1 MARTLKTLILVIF
14 LNVALFSKPNL
25 ANAGECAQTC
35 VTVTREGGELVITA
49 RRDPVKRKP
58 VASAS
63 PSSSPSPSPTHAPFT
78 TTQKSV
84 SKRKAKSRPSL
95 SDQIREVLPS
105 VSFSIL
111 PRSGAL
117 IWEPLLIHQAGCAPV
132 RKTLPILDTS
142 ITLDLQPTIQWS
154 WGDGSSE
161 VWSSG
166 RARGAHI
173 YHRPGRYLID
183 IRCMWEGS
191 YRTPSSNWMEIP
203 PGIISSSRQSVE
215 LFRARVFF
223 TE

>member
-154 WGDGSSE
+154 WGDG
-161 VWSSG
+161 
-166 RARGAHI
+166 
-173 YHRPGRYLID
+173 YLID
-183 IRCMWEGS
+183 MRCAWEGR
-191 YRTPSSNWMEIP
+191 YRTPISGWMEIP
-203 PGIISSSRQSVE
+203 PGIISSWRQIVE

>member
-1 MARTLKTLILVIF
+1 MARALKTLTLIIF
-14 LNVALFSKPNL
+14 LNAALFSKIDF
-25 ANAGECAQTC
+25 ANAGDCAQTC

-49 RRDPVKRKP
+49 KRDPVKRKP
-58 VASAS
+58 LASA
-63 PSSSPSPSPTHAPFT
+63 SPSPSPTHSPVT
-78 TTQKSV
+78 TTRKSA
-84 SKRKAKSRPSL
+84 SKRKAKPRPSL
-95 SDQIREVLPS
+95 SDQIREALPA

-142 ITLDLQPTIQWS
+142 ITLDLQPTIQWR

-161 VWSSG
+161 SWEGG

-173 YHRPGRYLID
+173 YQRPGRYLIE
-183 IRCMWEGS
+183 IRCAWQGRF
-191 YRTPSSNWMEIP
+191 RTPSSNWMEIP

>member
-1 MARTLKTLILVIF
+1 MARTLKTLLLIIF
-14 LNVALFSKPNL
+14 LSAALFSKIDL

-58 VASAS
+58 VTSI
-63 PSSSPSPSPTHAPFT
+63 SPSPSPTYSPATTARNSAP
-78 TTQKSV
+78 
-84 SKRKAKSRPSL
+84 KRKAKPRPSL
-95 SDQIREVLPS
+95 SDQIREALPS
-105 VSFSIL
+105 LSYSIL

-117 IWEPLLIHQAGCAPV
+117 IWEPLLIQEWGCAPL

-142 ITLDLQPTIQWS
+142 ITFDLTPTLQWK

-161 VWSSG
+161 MWVSG
-166 RARGAHI
+166 RTRGAHI
-173 YHRPGRYLID
+173 YQRPGRYVIEM
-183 IRCMWEGS
+183 RCTWMGL
-191 YRTPSSNWMEIP
+191 YRTPTSPWMEIP
-203 PGIISSSRQSVE
+203 PGIVSSSRQSVE

>member
-1 MARTLKTLILVIF
+1 MARALKTLTLIIF
-14 LNVALFSKPNL
+14 LSAALLSKIDL
-25 ANAGECAQTC
+25 ANAGDCAQTC

-49 RRDPVKRKP
+49 NRDPVKRKP
-58 VASAS
+58 VASI
-63 PSSSPSPSPTHAPFT
+63 SPSPSPTYSPAT
-78 TTQKSV
+78 TARKSV
-84 SKRKAKSRPSL
+84 SKRKAKPRPSL
-95 SDQIREVLPS
+95 SDQIREVLPG

-117 IWEPLLIHQAGCAPV
+117 IWEPLLIHQIGCAPV

-142 ITLDLQPTIQWS
+142 IILDLQPTVQWS
-154 WGDGSSE
+154 WGDGSGES
-161 VWSSG
+161 WAGG

-173 YHRPGRYLID
+173 YQRPGRYLID

-203 PGIISSSRQSVE
+203 SGIISSSRQSVE